1 MIRSEAEYQEAV
13 NRLKQD
19 REFLQGEEARLRTMG
34 LSRDEIKRA
43 LDPMKSFRAQLDE
56 EVASYER
63 LKRGQ
68 FDELLNFNGLGRM
81 LVALRVYSGV
91 SQRDLAERLGV
102 HESQVSRDERNEYH
116 GVTVE
121 RAGRVLEALGVEL
134 RTLVERA
141 PLPTKRTA

>member
-19 REFLQGEEARLRTMG
+19 REYLQGEEARLRTMG

-43 LDPMKSFRAQLDE
+43 LDPTRSFRAQLDE

-68 FDELLNFNGLGRM
+68 FDELLNFNWSKGR
-81 LVALRVYSGV
+81 R
-91 SQRDLAERLGV
+91 
-102 HESQVSRDERNEYH
+102 
-116 GVTVE
+116 
-121 RAGRVLEALGVEL
+121 GR
-134 RTLVERA
+134 
-141 PLPTKRTA
+141 